1 MKSTKV
7 TELPQSGEG
16 TMHEVPRLRTKVR
29 GPDKGADK
37 PRPLEDIYSL
47 GIKGR
52 GHSRC
57 THYVSILASQASR
70 LLACRSLKYGTMKR
84 SSLFYMILSRN
95 IESSSVREVGGR
107 GGSL

>member
-29 GPDKGADK
+29 GPDKGTDK

-52 GHSRC
+52 ASR
-57 THYVSILASQASR
+57 TASKGLNFLTSQALQPAGLQPQRAREHYLSF
-70 LLACRSLKYGTMKR
+70 KY
-84 SSLFYMILSRN
+84 FQ
-95 IESSSVREVGGR
+95 IEAK
-107 GGSL
+107 

>member
-47 GIKGR
+47 GIRGR
-52 GHSRC
+52 APGTAVR
-57 THYVSILASQASR
+57 VLALWPAQPYS
-70 LLACRSLKYGTMKR
+70 LLACSPTALEHYLSFKY
-84 SSLFYMILSRN
+84 FQ
-95 IESSSVREVGGR
+95 IEAKQKK
-107 GGSL
+107 

>member
-29 GPDKGADK
+29 GIDKGVDK

-47 GIKGR
+47 G
-52 GHSRC
+52 
-57 THYVSILASQASR
+57 
-70 LLACRSLKYGTMKR
+70 
-84 SSLFYMILSRN
+84 N
-95 IESSSVREVGGR
+95 
-107 GGSL
+107 

>member
-29 GPDKGADK
+29 GIDKGVDK

-47 GIKGR
+47 GIRGR
-52 GHSRC
+52 AHSWSSNRENF
-57 THYVSILASQASR
+57 LASQA
-70 LLACRSLKYGTMKR
+70 LLACRLQAS
-84 SSLFYMILSRN
+84 
-95 IESSSVREVGGR
+95 EH
-107 GGSL
+107 

>member
-1 MKSTKV
+1 MKLTKV

-16 TMHEVPRLRTKVR
+16 TMHEVPRLRTKVG

-52 GHSRC
+52 AHSLC
-57 THYVSILASQASR
+57 SKGLSTMASKALQPVWQ
-70 LLACRSLKYGTMKR
+70 G
-84 SSLFYMILSRN
+84 SSKHPC
-95 IESSSVREVGGR
+95 IECQRGR
-107 GGSL
+107 RQRR